1 MLESNVLL
9 KNLLQ
14 IIANSELTN
23 EKMMALDI
31 LQWII
36 TIRLARYRSPIPDG
50 AKKQTSETVTNM
62 HLQQIECVSAFQT
75 HLSNLLRSSILNGNR
90 TSANKCVKIVLTA
103 LE

>member
-14 IIANSELTN
+14 IISNSETNN

-50 AKKQTSETVTNM
+50 AKKQGIENVTNV
-62 HLQQIECVSAFQT
+62 HIQQIECVTAFQG
-75 HLSNLLRSSILNGNR
+75 HLSNLLRSCILNGNR

>member
-14 IIANSELTN
+14 IISTTELN
-23 EKMMALDI
+23 NDKMMALDI

-50 AKKQTSETVTNM
+50 AKKQTSDNVTNM
-62 HLQQIECVSAFQT
+62 HIQQIECVSAFQT
-75 HLSNLLRSSILNGNR
+75 YLSHLLRSCILNGNR